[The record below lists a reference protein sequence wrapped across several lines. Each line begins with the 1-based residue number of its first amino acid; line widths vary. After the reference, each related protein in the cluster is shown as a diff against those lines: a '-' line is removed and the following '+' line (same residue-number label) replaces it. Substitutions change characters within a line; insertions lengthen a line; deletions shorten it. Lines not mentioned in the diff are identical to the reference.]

1 MRKKLLIPLSC
12 IALAGI
18 TSVSALAV
26 YSRNNDKSAIKA
38 SNEDIDYEAVL
49 SPYQDLLDEFN
60 SSHGTTYG
68 FMTDEQLA
76 LHHMDKDEYLKNAAN
91 EYSGMTE
98 KEFIGILEKAYANDH
113 KISADNLPYYQEEP
127 QSGTVEIQVQ
137 NPDPNGGNFVF
148 LDVNE

>member
-18 TSVSALAV
+18 TSASVLAV
-26 YSRNNDKSAIKA
+26 YSRSSDKSAIKA

-49 SPYQDLLDEFN
+49 LPYQDLLDEFN

-76 LHHMDKDEYLKNAAN
+76 QHHMDKEEYLKNAAN
-91 EYSGMTE
+91 EYSGMTA
-98 KEFIGILEKAYANDH
+98 KEFMGILEEAYADEN
-113 KISADNLPYYQEEP
+113 KISADVLPYYQEEP
-127 QSGTVEIQVQ
+127 QSGTVKIHVQ
-137 NPDPNGGNFVF
+137 NPNPNGGNFVF
-148 LDVNE
+148 LDVN